1 MKNIIDKIKSIF
13 DTIKSFRFRR
23 WGEILVIPVVVFVLL
38 RLVEDE
44 LLDREL
50 GWKIVVVVL
59 LVWGVVAGALIVFGT
74 KEWKIVVGLQAVV
87 CLLFFVVGIITKY
100 MVLVHFFD
108 IVIVEAIV
116 LIVFGG
122 FFFVLKTIKDDPK
135 FIIFLISTII
145 LWNVLRVVVKADLLD
160 SMIVTMFVDI
170 LIDKIY
176 QYYVECEEICLLRK
190 LGENKFNKEYFDIY
204 YNGKIIFY
212 RVIYYVACI
221 SVVIYNV
228 IYNNVDIRKVIDHFG
243 EEYES
248 DTKQIIIQYISKG
261 SKGLK
266 DFGVT
271 FIIFI
276 ILMIIVRIVNYL
288 VAINPKCGKE
298 YFGSIKNINKLVKE
312 KKNNFESYTQREESI
327 ILR

>member
-1 MKNIIDKIKSIF
+1 MQNIIDKIKLIF

-23 WGEILVIPVVVFVLL
+23 WGEILVIPVFVFVLL
-38 RLVEDE
+38 QLVEDK

-74 KEWKIVVGLQAVV
+74 KEWKVVVGLQAVL

-108 IVIVEAIV
+108 IVIVESIV
-116 LIVFGG
+116 LILFGG
-122 FFFVLKTIKDDPK
+122 FFFVLKTIKDDYK
-135 FIIFLISTII
+135 LIIFVIAAII
-145 LWNVLRVVVKADLLD
+145 LWNVLRAVVEADLLD
-160 SMIVTMFVDI
+160 SMIVTMFVEI
-170 LIDKIY
+170 LMDKIY
-176 QYYVECEEICLLRK
+176 QYHVECEEICLLRK

-212 RVIYYVACI
+212 RVFYYVACI
-221 SVVIYNV
+221 SVVT
-228 IYNNVDIRKVIDHFG
+228 YNNVDIIKLIDCFLK
-243 EEYES
+243 EYES
-248 DTKQIIIQYISKG
+248 DTKQILIQYI

-276 ILMIIVRIVNYL
+276 ILMIIVETVKYF
-288 VAINPKCGKE
+288 VAINPKFCKG
-298 YFGSIKNINKLVKE
+298 YFRSIKNINKLVRE
-312 KKNNFESYTQREESI
+312 KKNNFELYTQSEESI